1 MTMYAYVA
9 LEPQVFVFDGATP
22 IPSDHI
28 TKAFWSD
35 YGGAFATPITGFA
48 TYDSSSNTSFDLGGS
63 TGAIP
68 ADQMTVENSVL
79 APVIKVEK
87 RVHPVTV
94 SSVNGATFGTYKSKF
109 VFHDGVVGKT
119 EVRINYM
126 NNSYPIQ
133 STEGPQGCFSP
144 QSDATQVFE
153 TLTGFIGE
161 PSSSVELQ
169 KSLQNIFTSINFGL
183 GVLIAFNWET
193 IGLVL
198 VLSLVETYVGSLLD
212 SNGLDWGS
220 KSETFYKPTAGQGYA
235 EYWDVVNYAEVD
247 LTMIASL
254 TPCTYKELTNRCQWS
269 QAAAPFQKVV
279 MQARENWDEN
289 GFVKRGAA
297 PWFSSATYAENPSNT
312 AKWCHYRYVGAPG
325 PNPG

>member
-1 MTMYAYVA
+1 MFPQKMTKN
-9 LEPQVFVFDGATP
+9 L
-22 IPSDHI
+22 
-28 TKAFWSD
+28 
-35 YGGAFATPITGFA
+35 
-48 TYDSSSNTSFDLGGS
+48 
-63 TGAIP
+63 
-68 ADQMTVENSVL
+68 
-79 APVIKVEK
+79 
-87 RVHPVTV
+87 
-94 SSVNGATFGTYKSKF
+94 
-109 VFHDGVVGKT
+109 
-119 EVRINYM
+119 
-126 NNSYPIQ
+126 
-133 STEGPQGCFSP
+133 
-144 QSDATQVFE
+144 FE
-153 TLTGFIGE
+153 TLTGFTGE

-220 KSETFYKPTAGQGYA
+220 KSETFNKPTAGQGYA

-269 QAAAPFQKVV
+269 QAIAPFQKVV